1 LRYDCAKATPDFLSG
16 LGFVTDSMSARNP
29 LSAAAAPG
37 PAPSAVAPANAAGK
51 GPANWPTHL
60 RQFSRSSHDRVLDN
74 QYASSPGDTASS
86 NSTIRERPS
95 SRLRLDRTWTV
106 TVNESFARDEVLLNL
121 DLIGDDIQPG
131 SLVAIDVF
139 KADLEKPLQSSHH
152 KQHRHDRKDAG
163 SVACAERRYICVAK
177 DMPKELKAR
186 YSTVEVYV
194 AKHVADAFGMRKG
207 TQVTLNPVCPI
218 GLSTW
223 PYRLAF
229 C

>member
-1 LRYDCAKATPDFLSG
+1 M
-16 LGFVTDSMSARNP
+16 TDPMSARNAS
-29 LSAAAAPG
+29 SAAAPS
-37 PAPSAVAPANAAGK
+37 PAPSPSIGGPAAK

-60 RQFSRSSHDRVLDN
+60 RQFSKTSHDRALEH
-74 QYASSPGDTASS
+74 QYPHSPGDTASS

-106 TVNESFARDEVLLNL
+106 TVNESLARDEVLLNL

-139 KADLEKPLQSSHH
+139 KADSEKPFQNAHH
-152 KQHRHDRKDAG
+152 KQHHHDRKDVG
-163 SVACAERRYICVAK
+163 SAACAERRYICVAR

-194 AKHVADAFGMRKG
+194 AKHIADAFGLRKG
-207 TQVTLNPVCPI
+207 TQVTLTPV
-218 GLSTW
+218 
-223 PYRLAF
+223 RLGIFVLCRAMTRL